1 MRSLESHV
9 REDSVY
15 YNYSP
20 SAIARDY
27 LLYPIC
33 VGDFVYAPGY
43 DLRRTTFSSFLLEI
57 ILEGCVTI
65 ETGGRTFRAQAGQVV
80 LIDCHQPHRY
90 FSDQGWHAL
99 WVHFDGSSARGYV
112 ELITRQ
118 HGSVMTPA
126 QPWQIH
132 STLNE
137 LFSLFHHAGA
147 LSETQLA
154 LLLTQALT
162 ALAEPPAAPDSAALP
177 LENIMA
183 HINATLKEP
192 PTVAALAKEA
202 NLSEYHFIRVF
213 REKVGMPPRQYI
225 IAARMEHARYLL
237 KATTLPIG
245 EIADQVG
252 YQSVSMFSAMFKRQH
267 GLSPRDYRAE
277 CCTPKH

>member
-1 MRSLESHV
+1 MKSLERHV

-20 SAIARDY
+20 SAIARSY

-43 DLRRTTFSSFLLEI
+43 DLRRTTFDSFLLEI

-65 ETGGRTFRAQAGQVV
+65 ETGGRTFTASAGQVA

-90 FSDQGWHAL
+90 YSDQGWHAL
-99 WVHFDGSSARGYV
+99 WVHFDGCSARGYF

-118 HGSVMTPA
+118 HGNVLTPL
-126 QPWQIH
+126 QPRPIR
-132 STLNE
+132 SALSE
-137 LFSLFHHAGA
+137 LFSLFHQAGA
-147 LSETQLA
+147 LSEPQLA
-154 LLLTQALT
+154 LLLTRALT
-162 ALAEPPAAPDSAALP
+162 ALAEPSSTPDEAALP
-177 LENIMA
+177 LERIMA
-183 HINATLKEP
+183 HINAALKEP
-192 PTVAALAKEA
+192 PTVAALAQEA

-237 KATTLPIG
+237 RATTLPIG

-267 GLSPRDYRAE
+267 GLSPRAYRAE
-277 CCTPKH
+277 CSAAES